1 MQIDY
6 IASKCMPT
14 FCNCINIYG
23 FLIIFDEGLI
33 RPEKKVTEQFLGL
46 TGKVIYQLLQ
56 CHSIHAHMSYK
67 CIQLDSILTMLCR
80 NLEKIDLLF

>member
-14 FCNCINIYG
+14 FCNFINIYG

-33 RPEKKVTEQFLGL
+33 RPEKKVTEQFLGF

-67 CIQLDSILTMLCR
+67 CIQLDSILTMPCR
-80 NLEKIDLLF
+80 NLEKNDLLF

>member
-14 FCNCINIYG
+14 FCNFINIYG

-46 TGKVIYQLLQ
+46 TGKVIYQLLSAIPSMPT
-56 CHSIHAHMSYK
+56 CPINAYSWIPY
-67 CIQLDSILTMLCR
+67 
-80 NLEKIDLLF
+80 

>member
-1 MQIDY
+1 
-6 IASKCMPT
+6 MPT

-56 CHSIHAHMSYK
+56 RHSIHAYMSYK
-67 CIQLDSILTMLCR
+67 CIQLDSILTMPCR
-80 NLEKIDLLF
+80 NLEKNDLLF